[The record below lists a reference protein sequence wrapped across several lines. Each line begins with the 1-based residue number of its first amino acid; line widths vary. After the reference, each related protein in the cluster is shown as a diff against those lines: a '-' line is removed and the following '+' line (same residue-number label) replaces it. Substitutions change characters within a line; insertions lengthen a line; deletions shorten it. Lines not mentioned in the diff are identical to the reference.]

1 MKATDLKNAIA
12 KLDHEHATEL
22 EALTLGSQES
32 QAAELS
38 RICGRYGCPYPL
50 PRRAEARAELLEMY
64 PHTLAKELAAATKQ
78 MATKLDEKENEVMGK
93 YRLKTRELLKKAGP
107 KAAVD
112 AGLEDMYD
120 EFFAADHSQ
129 LPQDAKLFELVG
141 GDS

>member
-1 MKATDLKNAIA
+1 MKPAELKAAIA
-12 KLDHEHATEL
+12 KLEHEQSTEL

-50 PRRAEARAELLEMY
+50 PRRAETRAELLEMY
-64 PHTLAKELAAATKQ
+64 PHTLAKEIATVSKQ
-78 MATKLDEKENEVMGK
+78 AATKLDEKENEVMGK
-93 YRLKTRELLKKAGP
+93 FRLKTRELLKKAGP

-120 EFFAADHSQ
+120 EFFAADHSS

-141 GDS
+141 SGD